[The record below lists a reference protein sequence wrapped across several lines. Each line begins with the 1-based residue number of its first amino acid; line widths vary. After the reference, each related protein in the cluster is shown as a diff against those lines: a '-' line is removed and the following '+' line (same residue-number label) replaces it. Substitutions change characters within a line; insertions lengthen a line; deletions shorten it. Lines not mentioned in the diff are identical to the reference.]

1 MPSLAKI
8 ALATAITVASLGA
21 QAANVLVVLSDAD
34 HLDLKDGKVYPT
46 GFFLNELMQPTK
58 LLLDAG
64 HSVTFATPN
73 GLAPTMDVT
82 SDSAQYFGGDA
93 ASLAAHKALLEK
105 LRLTEAGASP
115 VISLARV
122 EQIGYQHFDA
132 LYVPGGH
139 APMQDLLTSPQ
150 LGKLLRAFHAESKT
164 TALVC
169 HGPIALLSALPDA
182 AGYVQRLERDNAA
195 KAEQAW
201 IYAGY
206 QMTVISN
213 QEEEQAK
220 QALNGGEMK
229 FYPQTGLQHA
239 GGSYSSNTA
248 PWSPHMV
255 VDREL
260 ITGQNP
266 ASAQQVGEEL
276 LRRLQ

>member
-93 ASLAAHKALLEK
+93 SSLAAHKALLEK

-150 LGKLLRAFHAESKT
+150 LGKLLRAFHAEGKT

-169 HGPIALLSALPDA
+169 HGPIALLSTLPDA
-182 AGYVQRLERDNAA
+182 TGYVQRLERDNAA

-206 QMTVISN
+206 RMTVISN

-229 FYPQTGLQHA
+229 FYPQTGLQQA